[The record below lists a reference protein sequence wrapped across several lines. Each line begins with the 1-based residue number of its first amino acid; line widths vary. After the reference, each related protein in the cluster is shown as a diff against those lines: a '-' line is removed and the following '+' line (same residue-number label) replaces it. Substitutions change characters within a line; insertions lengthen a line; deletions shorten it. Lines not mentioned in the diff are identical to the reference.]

1 MKYKIKS
8 TARYKKNYKAAQ
20 KRGLDVSLLNDVINK
35 LANGDTLEA
44 KYKDHALN
52 GNYSDF
58 RECHIKPDW
67 LLVYMLEKD
76 ILILTLVGTGKHN
89 EVFK

>member
-8 TARYKKNYKAAQ
+8 TTRYKKNYKAAK
-20 KRGLDVSLLNDVINK
+20 KRGLDVSLLNDVVNK
-35 LANGDTLEA
+35 LANGDTLDS

-58 RECHIKPDW
+58 GECHIKPDW